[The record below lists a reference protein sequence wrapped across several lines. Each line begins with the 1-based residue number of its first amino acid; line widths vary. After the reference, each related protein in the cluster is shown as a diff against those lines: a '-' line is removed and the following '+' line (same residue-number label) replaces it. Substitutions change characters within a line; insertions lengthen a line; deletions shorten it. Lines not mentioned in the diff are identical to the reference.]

1 MPTALTIGDVRKALT
16 AANASWKIDAQMR
29 DQDALPHHALG
40 GDLAQAV
47 KAANVPRV
55 QIREFLSGP
64 TNNPF
69 LRDRRIQ
76 RGFMNAD
83 ALHTLIPNAPSS
95 PVIKNLGPI
104 SANGHVLHVEAPVA
118 GAPSVSGGPSGGGAP
133 ASVDWRNRF
142 GWTWLTQIKDQ
153 GPCESCWAF
162 SAVGV
167 VEAMTRI
174 EHFVW
179 SLRSEGDVHDGM
191 GTACGDGGWPTHAL
205 DFMDSKGVA
214 DPGCWPY
221 ETANKP
227 YAPTS
232 DRTGRTVKVGGY
244 VTLSNIQDQ
253 KDWLDAVGPLSA
265 CFECFEDFD
274 AYGANSGVYKHV
286 TGALRGGHC
295 IVIVGYD
302 DARQAWLI
310 RNSWGTSWGMAG
322 YCWFGYGQ
330 CGIDDN
336 AKFGVPNTNL
346 NPDPCTKRRIHNGN
360 LFESGDGALHRNFET
375 WSVAPGGA
383 IRHYW
388 RDGSSLVWA
397 LAETVANDCAA
408 SPTATGTTFN
418 RNFEYIY
425 PTTNGRLHH
434 RFFDQATAK
443 WNDGGVFGPPNVAG
457 VPGFIQSDYGAP
469 GNFEVV
475 VRTAAGNLVHW
486 WRMDGPPWTWQQ
498 SAAFGANVALSGA
511 TLVQRHDRGLDVV
524 CVNTDGTMQRYWRD
538 DADKKGWAAA
548 EKFGAGVKSPP
559 VMIEGEFAAT
569 TELKQG
575 NYELCVA
582 VNGQI
587 QHWWRDNEGSQN
599 WSHSATF
606 GGNVRQVIGLI
617 ESSFGFDLEVIALL
631 NDGGLQHY
639 WRGGDGWH
647 TGPVF
652 GSTTH

>member
-1 MPTALTIGDVRKALT
+1 MPSVTTVGDLRKAMT
-16 AANASWKIDAQMR
+16 DANASWKINEQLR
-29 DQDALPHHALG
+29 DTDPLPQHSLG
-40 GDLAQAV
+40 ADMAQAV
-47 KAANVPRV
+47 KAANVPRI
-55 QIREFLSGP
+55 QIAEFLSAA

-69 LRDRRIQ
+69 LRERRIQ
-76 RGFMNAD
+76 RGFLKPD
-83 ALHTLIPNAPSS
+83 TLVPVIPNSPKT
-95 PVIKNLGPI
+95 PVIKSLGPI
-104 SANGHVLHVEAPVA
+104 SHLEHLRPMAAVVGGAA
-118 GAPSVSGGPSGGGAP
+118 GGAAGGGAP

-142 GWTWLTQIKDQ
+142 GWPWLTDVKDQ
-153 GPCESCWAF
+153 GPCESCWCF
-162 SAVGV
+162 GAVGV

-191 GTACGDGGWPTHAL
+191 KMACGDGGWPSHAL
-205 DFMDSKGVA
+205 DFMDANGVA

-221 ETANKP
+221 ETTNKP

-232 DRTGRTVKVGGY
+232 DRTGRTVRVGGY
-244 VTLSNIQDQ
+244 TTLGNVQDQ
-253 KDWLDAVGPLSA
+253 KDWLDAVGPITA
-265 CFECFEDFD
+265 CFDCYEDFD
-274 AYGANSGVYKHV
+274 GYGPNSGVYKHV
-286 TGALRGGHC
+286 TGNLRGGHC

-302 DARQAWLI
+302 DAKQAWLI
-310 RNSWGTSWGMAG
+310 RNSWNTGWGMGG

-330 CGIDDN
+330 CNMDSN
-336 AKFGVPNTNL
+336 AKYGVPNTNI
-346 NPDPCTKRRIHNGN
+346 NSDPWTKRRVHNGN
-360 LFESGDGALHRNFET
+360 LLESGNGALHRNFEV
-375 WSVAPGGA
+375 WALAPGGA

-388 RDGSSLVWA
+388 RDGTSLVWA
-397 LAETVANDCAA
+397 LAETLGNDCEVC
-408 SPTATGTTFN
+408 PTATSTTFT

-434 RFFDQATAK
+434 RFFDQPSGK
-443 WNDGGVFGPPNVAG
+443 WNDGGVFGPPNTAG
-457 VPGFIQSDYGAP
+457 IPGFIQSDFSAP

-475 VRTAAGNLVHW
+475 VRTADGKLVHW

-498 SAAFGANVALSGA
+498 SASFGGDVALSGA
-511 TLVQRHDRGLDVV
+511 TLVQRHDHGLDVV

-538 DADKKGWAAA
+538 DANHKGWAAA

-559 VMIEGEFAAT
+559 VMIEGEFSASDET
-569 TELKQG
+569 KQG

-587 QHWWRDNEGSQN
+587 QHWWRDNAGTQN

-606 GGNVRQVIGLI
+606 GANVQRVHGLI
-617 ESSFGFDLEVIALL
+617 ESSFSFDLELVALL
-631 NDGGLQHY
+631 NDGSLQHY

-647 TGPVF
+647 AGPIF